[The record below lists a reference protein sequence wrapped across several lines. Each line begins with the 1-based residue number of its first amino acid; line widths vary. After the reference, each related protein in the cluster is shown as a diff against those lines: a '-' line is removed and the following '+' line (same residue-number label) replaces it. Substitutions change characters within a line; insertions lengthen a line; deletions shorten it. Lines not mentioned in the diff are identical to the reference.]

1 MFVGQR
7 MSHPVI
13 TAYPDTTMEDA
24 LELMHNQQ
32 VRRLPVI
39 DRQGKLSG
47 IVSERVL
54 LKASPSDA
62 TTLDRWEMK
71 EKMRQMT
78 IENFMTRDVT
88 TVTEDTPLEE
98 AACIME
104 DQNITGLP
112 VVKGDNLVGFITML
126 DIFKVFLEFMGAREP
141 GVRVAALMSVKPGTL
156 YHLTKALYEAGG
168 DVRRMGIFY
177 GESTGNGEVLFK
189 VDGIEKGKIRATITP
204 LVEKVLD
211 VR

>member
-13 TAYPDTTMEDA
+13 TAHPDTTMDDA
-24 LELMHNQQ
+24 LKLMHDQQ
-32 VRRLPVI
+32 IRRLPVV
-39 DRQGKLSG
+39 DREGKLVG

-54 LKASPSDA
+54 LKASPSNA
-62 TTLDRWEMK
+62 TTLDVWEMK

-78 IENFMTRDVT
+78 IENFMTHEVT

-112 VVKGDNLVGFITML
+112 VVKGDKLVGLITML
-126 DIFKVFLEFMGAREP
+126 DIFKIFLEFMGAREP
-141 GVRVAALMSVKPGTL
+141 GVRVAALMSAKPGTL
-156 YHLTKALYEAGG
+156 YHITKALYEAGG
-168 DVRRMGIFY
+168 DVRRMGIFF
-177 GESTGNGEVLFK
+177 GEDTGNGEVLFK
-189 VDGIEKGKIRATITP
+189 VDGVSKEKIREVISP
-204 LVEKVLD
+204 MVENVLD
-211 VR
+211 IR

>member
-13 TAYPDTTMEDA
+13 TAYPDTTMEEA

-39 DRQGKLSG
+39 DRQGKLCG

-62 TTLDRWEMK
+62 TTLDKWEMK

-78 IENFMTRDVT
+78 IENFMTRNVT

-98 AACIME
+98 AACIMA

-112 VVKGDNLVGFITML
+112 VVKGDNLVGLITML
-126 DIFKVFLEFMGAREP
+126 DIFKIFLEFMGAREP

-177 GESTGNGEVLFK
+177 GESTGNGEVLIK
-189 VDGIEKGKIRATITP
+189 VDGIDKEKIRSTITP